1 MLRLCPMQQPK
12 NGPDSVESMDNICYW
27 PATEIVRCIR
37 TQETTV
43 ELVVRAFLQQIGQ
56 HNARI
61 NAVTDLRNEADL
73 LQEAREKDRQV
84 QAGAVLG
91 PLHGLPMTVKDGFSV
106 RGLISSNGH
115 PGYRRYR
122 ATEDAELV
130 KRLKQAG
137 AIIIGKTNLPLFSI
151 DWQSTNWWFGQTNN
165 PYDVRCVA
173 GGSSGGAAAAVAMG
187 FTPVELG
194 SDAGGSIRVPAH
206 FCGICGLRTT
216 EQALSNRG
224 QFKFPGQ
231 PQGHRLL
238 TVAGPMAKNVADLLL
253 LMPVLWEGG
262 RLVAEIPPV
271 AFGSSSWHGEKL
283 LIAYAPTL
291 AGTEVEAEYQQ
302 IFSAFLA
309 RVATANHTIELG
321 SPSYVEAEAYPL
333 HGRLLGME
341 MDASSP
347 FPAFLTRLA
356 LSLFMLVKYRDKHW
370 AQGVWQGIG
379 MSASR
384 YATTLSRKE
393 ALTDSYTDFFG
404 RYDIWL
410 TPVASF
416 SAFEHQRAGKPFVV
430 NGRRVPYTDAM
441 ARFNFTTA
449 LAGHPIVVIPIGQ
462 TAGGLPVGV
471 QIHAKKWTDKRL
483 LEIAQHL
490 ETFTT
495 GFQLPAQQG

>member
-1 MLRLCPMQQPK
+1 M
-12 NGPDSVESMDNICYW
+12 NDICYW
-27 PATEIVRCIR
+27 PATKIVRHIR
-37 TQETTV
+37 TQEITV
-43 ELVVRAFLQQIGQ
+43 ERVVRAFLQQIGE

-61 NAVTDLRNEADL
+61 NAITDLRTEADL
-73 LQEAREKDRQV
+73 LQEAHEKDCQV
-84 QAGAVLG
+84 QAGTALG

-106 RGLISSNGH
+106 KGLISSNGH
-115 PGYRRYR
+115 PSYSRHR

-165 PYDVRCVA
+165 PYDVRRVA

-206 FCGICGLRTT
+206 FCGICGIRTT

-253 LMPVLWEGG
+253 LMPVLWES
-262 RLVAEIPPV
+262 RHLLAEIAPV
-271 AFGSSSWHGEKL
+271 PFGASSWLGGKL
-283 LIAYAPTL
+283 TIAYAPTL
-291 AGTEVEAEYQQ
+291 ADTEVEAEYQQ

-309 RVATANHTIELG
+309 RLATAGHALELG
-321 SPSYVEAEAYPL
+321 SPAYVEADVYPL

-341 MDASSP
+341 IDASSP
-347 FPAFLTRLA
+347 VPTLLTKVA
-356 LSLFMLVKYRDKHW
+356 MYLFILLKYRDRHW
-370 AQGVWQGIG
+370 ARGVWQGIG
-379 MSASR
+379 MSATR
-384 YATTLSRKE
+384 YAATLSQKD
-393 ALTDSYTDFFG
+393 ALADSYTKFFG
-404 RYDIWL
+404 RFDIWL
-410 TPVASF
+410 TPVASS
-416 SAFEHQRAGKPFVV
+416 SAFAHQRAGKPFCI
-430 NGRRVPYTDAM
+430 NGQRVSYTDAM
-441 ARFNFTTA
+441 GRFNFTTA

-462 TAGGLPVGV
+462 TAAGMPVGI

-495 GFQLPAQQG
+495 GFQLPAQQA

>member
-1 MLRLCPMQQPK
+1 M
-12 NGPDSVESMDNICYW
+12 NDICYW
-27 PATEIVRCIR
+27 PATKIVRHIR
-37 TQETTV
+37 TQETTA
-43 ELVVRAFLQQIGQ
+43 ELVIQAFLQQIGQ
-56 HNARI
+56 HNTRI
-61 NAVTDLRNEADL
+61 NAITDLRPEADL
-73 LQEAREKDRQV
+73 LREAREKDRQV
-84 QAGAVLG
+84 QTGDVLG

-106 RGLISSNGH
+106 QGLISSNGH
-115 PGYRRYR
+115 PGYRAHR

-165 PYDVRCVA
+165 PYDVRRVA

-206 FCGICGLRTT
+206 FCGICGLRPT

-224 QFKFPGQ
+224 QFKFPGK

-238 TVAGPMAKNVADLLL
+238 TVAGPMGKNVADLLL
-253 LMPVLWEGG
+253 LMPVLWEGSH
-262 RLVAEIPPV
+262 LLAEIPPV
-271 AFGSSSWHGEKL
+271 PFGASRWQGEQL
-283 LIAYAPTL
+283 TIAYAPIL
-291 AGTEVEAEYQQ
+291 AGTEVDAEYQQ
-302 IFSAFLA
+302 IFCDFMA
-309 RVATANHTIELG
+309 RVAAAGHRLELN
-321 SPSYVEAEAYPL
+321 SPEYAEADMYPL

-341 MDASSP
+341 IDTSSP
-347 FPAFLTRLA
+347 APAFLTKA
-356 LSLFMLVKYRDKHW
+356 AMYLFILFKYRDRQW
-370 AQGVWQGIG
+370 AKGVRQGIG
-379 MSASR
+379 MSATR
-384 YATTLSRKE
+384 CAATLSQKE
-393 ALTDSYTDFFG
+393 ALTDRFTAFFD
-404 RYDIWL
+404 RFDVWL

-416 SAFEHQRAGKPFVV
+416 CAFEHQRAGKPFRI
-430 NGRRVPYTDAM
+430 NGRQVPYTDAM

-462 TAGGLPVGV
+462 TAAGLPVGV
-471 QIHAKKWTDKRL
+471 QIHAKKWADKRL

-495 GFQLPAQQG
+495 GFQVPLQHKEPPV

>member
-1 MLRLCPMQQPK
+1 M
-12 NGPDSVESMDNICYW
+12 NDICYW
-27 PATEIVRCIR
+27 PATKIVRHIR
-37 TQETTV
+37 TQETTA
-43 ELVVRAFLQQIGQ
+43 ELVMRAFLQQISQ
-56 HNARI
+56 HNTRI
-61 NAVTDLRNEADL
+61 NAITDLRHEAEL

-84 QAGAVLG
+84 QAGVVLG
-91 PLHGLPMTVKDGFSV
+91 PLHGLPMTVKDGFGV
-106 RGLISSNGH
+106 QGLISSNGH
-115 PGYRRYR
+115 PAYRAHR

-165 PYDVRCVA
+165 PYDVRRVA

-206 FCGICGLRTT
+206 FCGICGIRPT

-224 QFKFPGQ
+224 QFKFPGK

-253 LMPVLWEGG
+253 LMPVLWEGR

-271 AFGSSSWHGEKL
+271 PFGASSWQGEKL
-283 LIAYAPTL
+283 AIAYATTL

-302 IFSAFLA
+302 IFRVFLS
-309 RVATANHTIELG
+309 RLANTDHLLELN
-321 SPSYVEAEAYPL
+321 SPVYVEADVYPL

-341 MDASSP
+341 IDTSSP
-347 FPAFLTRLA
+347 APAFLTKAA
-356 LSLFMLVKYRDKHW
+356 LYLFILLKYRDRRW
-370 AQGVWQGIG
+370 AKGVWQGIG
-379 MSASR
+379 MSATR
-384 YATTLSRKE
+384 YATTLSQKE
-393 ALTDSYTDFFG
+393 ALTDSYTAFFD
-404 RYDIWL
+404 RFDVWL
-410 TPVASF
+410 TPVASL
-416 SAFEHQRAGKPFVV
+416 SAFEHQRAGKPFRI

-462 TAGGLPVGV
+462 TAAGLPVGV

-490 ETFTT
+490 ETFTA
-495 GFQLPAQQG
+495 GFQVPTQHQEPPVRKG

>member
-1 MLRLCPMQQPK
+1 MA
-12 NGPDSVESMDNICYW
+12 DSIHFTNNICYW
-27 PATEIVRCIR
+27 PATTIVRRIR
-37 TQETTV
+37 TQEITV
-43 ELVVRAFLQQIGQ
+43 EGVVRAFLQQISQ

-61 NAVTDLRNEADL
+61 NAITDLRTEADL
-73 LQEAREKDRQV
+73 LQEAREKDCQV
-84 QAGAVLG
+84 RAGAVLG

-115 PGYRRYR
+115 PVYRRHR

-206 FCGICGLRTT
+206 FCGICGIRTT

-262 RLVAEIPPV
+262 HLLAEIPPV
-271 AFGSSSWHGEKL
+271 AFGSSYWNGEKL
-283 LIAYAPTL
+283 AIAYAPTL
-291 AGTEVEAEYQQ
+291 AGTEVDAEYQQ
-302 IFSAFLA
+302 IFSAFLTRLA
-309 RVATANHTIELG
+309 PAGHTLELG
-321 SPSYVEAEAYPL
+321 SPAYVEADASPL
-333 HGRLLGME
+333 HGRLLGRE
-341 MDASSP
+341 IDASSP
-347 FPAFLTRLA
+347 VPTFLKKA
-356 LSLFMLVKYRDKHW
+356 AMYLFILLKYRDKHW
-370 AQGVWQGIG
+370 ARGVWQGIG
-379 MSASR
+379 MSATR
-384 YATTLSRKE
+384 YATTLSQKE
-393 ALTDSYTDFFG
+393 VLADSYTEFFG
-404 RYDIWL
+404 RFDIWL
-410 TPVASF
+410 TPVASI
-416 SAFEHQRAGKPFVV
+416 SAFAHQPAGKPFSV
-430 NGRRVPYTDAM
+430 NGQRVPYTDAM
-441 ARFNFTTA
+441 GRFNFTTA

-462 TAGGLPVGV
+462 TAAGLPVGV

-490 ETFTT
+490 ETFTN
-495 GFQLPAQQG
+495 GFQLPAQ